1 MSKNAYLNLLKGFI
15 LLSPLPFGCVGKIF
29 SPLFYMTLLVLSFA
43 GLSVRDQ
50 LKTERGES
58 VYFAF
63 QNRIKLFTYIFFG
76 FLLFQIIPLP
86 IFILKL
92 ISPATVKS
100 YFLISEQLPAFMTI
114 SKVPV
119 ETIMFGVR
127 LLVIIIFLIS
137 FIKINIR
144 IRELISIVNVL
155 ILSAVVQS
163 LFGIIK
169 YALQSDKFFLFFHQ
183 IDKPRKVEFLTG
195 TLGNPNHFS
204 FYLEMIIPL
213 VLVLLLL
220 KINLFESNNGFREK
234 IISTFNQDKKFL
246 FSFIFVVILSI
257 SIVLTGSRAGIMTLA
272 TTLIL
277 FGLLTFYLTRSRV
290 FRKKIKIIFVTI
302 AMVTLYVG
310 IKNTSDKFMRTNF
323 DNSGRFLRWPNSMKI
338 FKDFP
343 LFGTGFGTYK
353 NSFLIY
359 DTDIGGKWST
369 NAHNEYIET
378 LTDGGLVG
386 VLLSMTILG
395 LLIYSILKMWK
406 VRRHPR
412 IRLFGIGIL
421 SSIYAALFHSFF
433 DYSLRIPSNSFVFIL
448 LLGLGIKFV
457 TYRREFS
464 ESGFPR
470 KRENR
475 IKTNRGSK

>member
-1 MSKNAYLNLLKGFI
+1 MSKNVYLNFLKGFI
-15 LLSPLPFGCVGKIF
+15 LLSPIPFGCVGKVF
-29 SPLFYMTLLVLSFA
+29 SPLFYLTLLVLSFA

-50 LKTERGES
+50 LKTDKGGS

-63 QNRIKLFTYIFFG
+63 QSRIKLFTYIFFG
-76 FLLFQIIPLP
+76 FLIFQIIPLP

-92 ISPATVKS
+92 ISPETVNT
-100 YFLISEQLPAFMTI
+100 YFPVTEALPALMTI
-114 SKVPV
+114 SKVPF
-119 ETIMFGVR
+119 ETIMFGIR
-127 LLVIIIFLIS
+127 LLVIIVFFIS
-137 FIKINIR
+137 FVRINLR

-155 ILSAVVQS
+155 ILSAAIQS

-169 YALQSDKFFLFFHQ
+169 YSLQSNKFFLFFHE
-183 IDKPRKVEFLTG
+183 IEKPRKVEFLTG
-195 TLGNPNHFS
+195 TLGNADHFA

-213 VLVLLLL
+213 ILVTLLL
-220 KINLFESNNGFREK
+220 KINLFESNNGIREK

-246 FSFIFVVILSI
+246 ISFILIVLLSI
-257 SIVLTGSRAGIMTLA
+257 SIVLTGARSGIMTLV

-277 FGLLTFYLTRSRV
+277 FSLLTFYLTRSRV
-290 FRKKIKIIFVTI
+290 FRKKIKMIFISI
-302 AMVTLYVG
+302 ALVTLFVG

-323 DNSGRFLRWPNSMKI
+323 DKAGRFLRWPNSMDM

-343 LFGTGFGTYK
+343 VFGTGFGTYK
-353 NSFLIY
+353 NAFLLY
-359 DTDIGGKWST
+359 DTDVGGKWST

-378 LTDGGLVG
+378 LTDGGITGFAIGLI
-386 VLLSMTILG
+386 ILG
-395 LLIYSILKMWK
+395 LLIYSIMKMWK

-457 TYRREFS
+457 TYRREFT

-470 KRENR
+470 KREQR
-475 IKTNRGSK
+475 TETRGVMK